1 MAIALSETGYCT
13 AADVAMLIQQLTID
27 STSDPSTAEV
37 ESFITDDFHMING
50 MLAAQNIAVPV
61 SQSGGSLSVAS
72 GNITTNKA
80 HTMGDRDVELTGSSL
95 AGSVRYGDMLSFAG
109 ATQKYMANMPAEA
122 TDDNTIAVPIA
133 PSLETDIASGT
144 VVTYTSA
151 AGAANVL
158 MRLNA
163 LGAAV
168 LTMMAA
174 YGSAGGELGE
184 DYDALLAQRTTMW
197 TNVQAQQ
204 IKLLGV
210 DRDVAKGPSSESIP
224 LIRY

>member
-1 MAIALSETGYCT
+1 MAITLSENGYCVAT
-13 AADVAMLIQQLTID
+13 DVAALVQQLTID
-27 STSDPSTAEV
+27 STSDPSTTEV
-37 ESFITDDFHMING
+37 ESFITDDFHLING

-72 GNITTNKA
+72 GNITTNKT

-95 AGSVRYGDMLSFAG
+95 TGSVQSGDMITFAG
-109 ATQKYMANMPAEA
+109 ATQKYMTNLPAEA

-133 PSLETDIASGT
+133 PALETDIASGT

-151 AGAANVL
+151 TGAKNIL
-158 MRLNA
+158 KRLNA
-163 LGAAV
+163 VGAAV
-168 LTMMAA
+168 LTLMSA

-184 DYDALLAQRTTMW
+184 DYEALLAQRTTLW
-197 TNVQAQQ
+197 ADVQAQR

-210 DRDVAKGPSSESIP
+210 DRDTSKGPSSESIP